1 MQASNTKGS
10 IRCVIDPSHESWVL
24 GGLMRELANSNEIF
38 NDQLFVLPSPKKLF
52 QYLKVRWH
60 LIWEEVILF
69 SSLTPLQN
77 YVRIPVIRKR
87 QEVRLWFTHKEGQLS
102 EGEIKCLK
110 RANHIFVH
118 SSKEL
123 NRLKELGCA
132 SVTLAIGAIDQQRFA
147 IKSNVGE
154 DIVWIGTPS
163 ERKRPKLFLEYVR
176 NSPEFHFRLLGH
188 GWEDSI
194 YWNEVNSM
202 TNLRYITMAGPLTS
216 RDLDGCFAYLMTS
229 EVEGGP
235 MPLLETLAAGLAP
248 IVTDCGFVRDI
259 FEFCEIPSQFIF
271 QSDKSFV
278 DQILN
283 LKKSWPEHENEVRNR
298 VLQLDFLRFSKIIT
312 QVSA

>member
-24 GGLMRELANSNEIF
+24 GGLMRELASSNEIF
-38 NDQLFVLPSPKKLF
+38 NGQVFVLPSPKKLF

-60 LIWEEVILF
+60 LVWEEVILF

-77 YVRIPVIRKR
+77 YLRIPLVSKR

-102 EGEIKCLK
+102 KREIKCLI

-118 SSKEL
+118 SSQEFY
-123 NRLKELGCA
+123 RLKELGCR
-132 SVTLAIGAIDQQRFA
+132 SVTIAIGAIDQQRFA
-147 IKSNVGE
+147 VKSSVGK

-163 ERKRPKLFLEYVR
+163 DRKRPMLFLDYVR
-176 NSPEFHFRLLGH
+176 NSPEFHFRLLGN

-202 TNLRYITMAGPLTS
+202 DNLRYVSMAGPLTS
-216 RDLDGCFAYLMTS
+216 RDLDGCFAYFMTS

-248 IVTDCGFVRDI
+248 IVTDCGFVRDV
-259 FEFCEIPSQFIF
+259 FEFCEIPSQFVF
-271 QSDKSFV
+271 QGDISLG

-283 LKKSWPEHENEVRNR
+283 LKKSWPEHENAVRNR

-312 QVSA
+312 QESA